1 MPPSL
6 TDLISRPLEAIGDT
20 VSEAFFEPVLR
31 VGVTGLSRAGKTVFI
46 TALVHNLM
54 EPGRMQRMRA
64 VQQGLIQGAYLQ
76 PQPDMTLPRF
86 DYEAH
91 LASLTGDHP
100 RWPDGTRAVSELRLS
115 FRLAPSGLLGGLT
128 GPRKLHLDI
137 VDYPGEWLL
146 DLGLMGKTYAD
157 WSAEVLA
164 RLPLR
169 PEADAFRARI
179 DGIDPEKRFE
189 EADAQD
195 LARLFTTYL
204 NTARENGWSD
214 CTPGR
219 FLLPGD
225 LAGSPVLTFAP
236 LPPSEAK
243 RGTLAR
249 EMARRFEAYKS
260 QVVRPFFETHFA
272 KLDRQVVLI
281 DVLEA
286 VHRGPMALEDQ
297 RRTMAEVLQAF
308 RPGANGFF
316 SSLLRGK
323 RVEKILFAATKA
335 DHLHHTQ
342 HPRLTALAEAMLREA
357 RDRARFSGAETAALS
372 IAALRATV
380 EETRSHAGAE
390 VDLVRGRL
398 TDGRQVAVNAGALPD
413 DPARLLSPAR
423 EGADRWLQGDYGVMQ
438 FAPPVQSRLPGQG
451 LPHIRL
457 DAAAEFLIGDRL
469 V

>member
-64 VQQGLIQGAYLQ
+64 VQQGLIRGAYLQ

-169 PEADAFRARI
+169 PEADAFRATL

-204 NTARENGWSD
+204 TTARENGWSD

-372 IAALRATV
+372 IAALRATI